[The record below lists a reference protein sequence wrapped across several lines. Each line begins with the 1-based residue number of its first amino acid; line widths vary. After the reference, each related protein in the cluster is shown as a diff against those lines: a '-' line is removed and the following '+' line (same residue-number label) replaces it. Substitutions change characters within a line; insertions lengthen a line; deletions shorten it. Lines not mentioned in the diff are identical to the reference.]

1 MKNIAVFCA
10 SSFGNNPDFET
21 ASYNLGKLLAEN
33 NIGLVYGGA
42 QVGLMGAVA
51 NGALQ
56 AGGSVV
62 GVLPAFLR
70 TKEIAHTG
78 LTEFIV
84 VDTMHERK
92 TIMSDRCDG
101 IIALPGGFGTME
113 ELFEVLTWAQLG
125 LHKKPI
131 GLLNVAGFY
140 DALIAFIDQMV
151 DNGLLKQVN
160 RDMLLV
166 ADDAGVLLQM
176 MRDYVAPD
184 VPKWLNKEAT

>member
-1 MKNIAVFCA
+1 MKNITVFCA
-10 SSFGNNPDFET
+10 SSFGNDPEFEIV
-21 ASYNLGKLLAEN
+21 AYNLGKLLAEN
-33 NIGLVYGGA
+33 SLGLVYGGA

-56 AGGSVV
+56 AGGTAV
-62 GVLPAFLR
+62 GVLPVFLE
-70 TKEIAHTG
+70 TKEIAHPG

-101 IIALPGGFGTME
+101 VIALPGGFGTME

-151 DNGLLKQVN
+151 SNGLLKQIN

-166 ADDAGVLLQM
+166 ADNAEVLLQM
-176 MRDYVAPD
+176 MNEYVAPD
-184 VPKWLNKEAT
+184 VPKWLNKETT

>member
-1 MKNIAVFCA
+1 MKNVAVFCA
-10 SSFGNNPDFET
+10 SSFGNNPDFESV
-21 ASYNLGKLLAEN
+21 AYDLGKLIAEGGM
-33 NIGLVYGGA
+33 GLVYGGA

-51 NGALQ
+51 NGALR
-56 AGGSVV
+56 AGGNVV
-62 GVLPAFLR
+62 GVLPLFLQ
-70 TKEIAHTG
+70 TKEIAHPG

-140 DALIAFIDQMV
+140 DALIVFVDQMV
-151 DNGLLKQVN
+151 SNGLLKQVN

-166 ADDAGVLLQM
+166 ADNAEVLLQM
-176 MRDYVAPD
+176 MGEYVAPN
-184 VPKWLNKEAT
+184 VTKWLDKETT

>member
-1 MKNIAVFCA
+1 MKNITVFCA
-10 SSFGNNPDFET
+10 SSFGDNSGFE
-21 ASYNLGKLLAEN
+21 AAAYNLGKLLAEN
-33 NIGLVYGGA
+33 GIGLVYGGA

-51 NGALQ
+51 NGALH

-62 GVLPAFLR
+62 GVLPMFLQ
-70 TKEIAHTG
+70 TKEIAHAG
-78 LTEFIV
+78 LTELIV

-140 DALIAFIDQMV
+140 NALIAFVDQMV
-151 DNGLLKQVN
+151 SNGLLKQVN

-166 ADDAGVLLQM
+166 AEDADVLLQM
-176 MRDYVAPD
+176 MNDYVAPN
-184 VPKWLNKEAT
+184 VPKWLNKETT